1 MLNTGAELRLDGRS
15 SEDGGQNSG
24 WEGSKLRMNGK
35 QGWLGS
41 GCGIP
46 RMLAEEFTP
55 SNDEDLVTV
64 SRKKDVM
71 KTVL

>member
-1 MLNTGAELRLDGRS
+1 
-15 SEDGGQNSG
+15 
-24 WEGSKLRMNGK
+24 MNGK
-35 QGWLGS
+35 RGWLGS
-41 GCGIP
+41 GCGVP

-55 SNDEDLVTV
+55 SNGEDLVTM